1 MTNSTVAKKDVQKLQ
16 RAIID
21 GLEDVKAQDI
31 QVFDTEH
38 LSALFERVIIA
49 SGTSN
54 RQTKALA
61 GSVRDA
67 VRDAGFPKPRVEG
80 ETNGEWII
88 VDCGAAV
95 VHVMQPNFRT
105 YYNLEELWGE
115 KPVRLKFGS
124 AKPTTAEAEAEE
136 DESVKPLKKGAEP
149 EQTLRRSNAA
159 KKGVAEAF
167 PSKAQLQKT
176 TASKSS
182 ASKSTAAKSAAKP
195 AVKKPAS
202 KLPAPEAPV
211 SLLEPVKAARK
222 APAATKS
229 AAKPAV
235 KVAAKK
241 VPAQKI
247 AVKRVTINDPVK
259 LAAKKPAAA
268 KKAPAKKAVVRKA

>member
-1 MTNSTVAKKDVQKLQ
+1 MTNSTVAKKDIQKLQ
-16 RAIID
+16 RAIVD

-67 VRDAGFPKPRVEG
+67 VRDAGFQKPRIEG
-80 ETNGEWII
+80 EANGEWII

-95 VHVMQPNFRT
+95 VHVMQPSFRQ

-115 KPVRLKFGS
+115 KPVRLKFGA
-124 AKPTTAEAEAEE
+124 AKPSEKEIVEP
-136 DESVKPLKKGAEP
+136 VKATKKVVELEGN
-149 EQTLRRSNAA
+149 LRRSNAA

-167 PSKAQLQKT
+167 PSKAQVK
-176 TASKSS
+176 KDM
-182 ASKSTAAKSAAKP
+182 AAKSAAKKAP
-195 AVKKPAS
+195 ARKTAVKK
-202 KLPAPEAPV
+202 
-211 SLLEPVKAARK
+211 
-222 APAATKS
+222 APAETVSVVAERKTAPKS
-229 AAKPAV
+229 AV

-241 VPAQKI
+241 VAIK
-247 AVKRVTINDPVK
+247 KVTINDPAKVS
-259 LAAKKPAAA
+259 AKKSSPKLAA
-268 KKAPAKKAVVRKA
+268 KKAPAKKTVVRKA